1 MKSWVAGHRW
11 LVWGAF
17 GPLLVLTAAC
27 EVAPESA
34 MSLTGVWM
42 GVEDGT
48 ARYWQFVVIDVPPD
62 EIWGTAQ
69 SGRETE
75 STISW
80 GLPVPLVAQRET
92 PIVLVSESRLFR
104 YRVDE
109 PPTEDDPDHM
119 GGTLIRTRI
128 LEPDT
133 MISLALVKV
142 QQESPD

>member
-27 EVAPESA
+27 EVAPEPA

-80 GLPVPLVAQRET
+80 GLPVPLVIMHLTHDKAGVT
-92 PIVLVSESRLFR
+92 LLYGSVFAGFAVVS
-104 YRVDE
+104 
-109 PPTEDDPDHM
+109 
-119 GGTLIRTRI
+119 
-128 LEPDT
+128 
-133 MISLALVKV
+133 
-142 QQESPD
+142 